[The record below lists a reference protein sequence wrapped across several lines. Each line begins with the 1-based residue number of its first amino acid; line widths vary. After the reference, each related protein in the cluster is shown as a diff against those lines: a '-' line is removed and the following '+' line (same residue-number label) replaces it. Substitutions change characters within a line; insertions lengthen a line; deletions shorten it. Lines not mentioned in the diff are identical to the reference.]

1 MMAKSLNHKVQFLV
15 KFKVEDV
22 YIFYVFLT
30 TTITRLNFNRF
41 YATES
46 NSWGP
51 LQQMHWTQD
60 NCVETKDMS
69 V

>member
-1 MMAKSLNHKVQFLV
+1 M
-15 KFKVEDV
+15 
-22 YIFYVFLT
+22 FYVFLT

-51 LQQMHWTQD
+51 LQQMHRTQD